1 MNWLEN
7 LRRSF
12 LDWESMAEVL
22 PNMIAVGLKNTII
35 LALASTVLGTII
47 GMILAVMGPLRSRSP
62 MM

>member
-1 MNWLEN
+1 MSWLEN

-12 LDWESMAEVL
+12 LDWEFIAEVL

-47 GMILAVMGPLRSRSP
+47 GMILGVREFLIPSG
-62 MM
+62 